1 MFDIVRNRILKETL
15 FRAGETTVL
24 GVSGG
29 ADSLALL
36 HILLRL
42 RIDLGIQLQVVTIDH
57 QLRGEAGAQDAAYV
71 ANLCQEWGVPCHVY
85 TLDIRTS
92 AALHKHSI
100 EEEARRQRY
109 QCLYDYAREIGA
121 TSIAVAHHADD
132 QVETIL
138 LHLLR
143 GTGTQGLQGMRAQ
156 APLPIPNTAD
166 VRLVRPMLDVTRA
179 QIEAYC
185 AAHQLQPRHD
195 ASNDDTLYQRNR
207 IRHDLIPYLQ
217 NFAPHL
223 RDHLLRL
230 AEISQL
236 ENQYIHAQLEQTLL
250 RHTVTQN
257 ERVQIE
263 LVHLQQTD
271 EALQRRFILWAL
283 AALGGEQDHAR
294 VLAAV
299 ALIRKARLGA
309 VCQFGGGVQA
319 RIDYQ
324 TLVFEQ
330 TPIHEHAQKQQSAQT
345 QYVLLPP
352 ELPIMTLS
360 AETQVALVNGM
371 LHVSA
376 TAHDGWDA
384 IMLPLDAQLVLR
396 GRQDGDRVAWQGM
409 DGKHQKLNEW
419 MVNNKIPRAV
429 RDRLPLLVCDDRI
442 MGVWWRGAW
451 RWSVYF
457 VTPTNAHRVVY
468 VHISAK
474 N

>member
-1 MFDIVRNRILKETL
+1 MFDIVRNQILKETL

-36 HILLRL
+36 HLLLRL
-42 RIDLGIQLQVVTIDH
+42 RSEIGIQLQVVTIDH

-71 ANLCQEWGVPCHVY
+71 ASLCQAWDVSCRIY
-85 TLDIRTS
+85 TLDVQTS

-109 QCLYDYAREIGA
+109 QCLYDHARAVSA

-156 APLPIPNTAD
+156 APLPITNATD
-166 VRLVRPMLDVTRA
+166 VRLVRPLLAVTRA

-185 AAHQLQPRHD
+185 ATHQLQPRHD
-195 ASNDDTLYQRNR
+195 ASNDNTVYQRNR
-207 IRHDLIPYLQ
+207 IRHDLIPHLQ

-230 AEISQL
+230 AEISSI
-236 ENQYIHAQLEQTLL
+236 ENQYIHTQLEQTLL
-250 RHTVTQN
+250 RYAVTQN
-257 ERVQIE
+257 ARIQID
-263 LVHLQQTD
+263 LARFQQAH
-271 EALQRRFILWAL
+271 ESLQRRYVLWAV

-294 VLAAV
+294 VLSALT
-299 ALIRKARLGA
+299 LIRKARLGA
-309 VCQFGGGVQA
+309 ICQFGGGVSA

-330 TPIHEHAQKQQSAQT
+330 APMLGNMTQASTQT
-345 QYVLLPP
+345 QHILLPP
-352 ELPIMTLS
+352 KMSATALL
-360 AETQVALVNGM
+360 AETHLGLLNGT

-376 TAHDGWDA
+376 TAHDGWA
-384 IMLPLDAQLVLR
+384 TITLPSDKTLWLR
-396 GRQDGDRVAWQGM
+396 GRQNGDRVAWRDM

-419 MVNNKIPRAV
+419 MVNHKIPRDI
-429 RDRLPLLVCDDRI
+429 RDDLPLLVCDDQI
-442 MGVWWRGAW
+442 IGVWWRGVW
-451 RWSVYF
+451 RWSMPIVAANNDF
-457 VTPTNAHRVVY
+457 RTVY
-468 VHISAK
+468 VHIATQ